1 MKRIIFNLLTIILI
15 EIGMTPISGIAF
27 TSNNQAQAAGMS
39 PSLDWPTI
47 AILPYASG
55 FQSPVQ
61 VTNAGDG
68 SDRLFVVEQQ
78 GRIKILVNQQTLPV
92 PFLDITDRVLFSGE
106 QGLLSVA
113 FPPDYA
119 SLGHCYVYYT
129 NKNGDNQVSRFRLM
143 PGDANQ
149 LDPDSEELV
158 LYLHHPINANHN
170 GGQLAFSPNDGYLYI
185 GTGDGGGGG
194 DPAGNAQNPDSL
206 LGKMLRIDVEAS
218 PSSFTYTIPVSN
230 PFTQTVGYRGE
241 IWALGLR
248 NPWRYSF
255 DRLTGD
261 LYIGDVGQGSYEE
274 VDFQPA
280 DSAGGENY
288 GWNVMEGSHCYN
300 ASTCNQ
306 TGLTLPVLDYT
317 RLANFSAAVAGGVVY
332 RGSISPELQGIYFF
346 ADSYD
351 GRLWGLRQNGN
362 QWEHVVLKNT
372 GLYGGIVSFGEDESG
387 EVYFTDLGGGR
398 IFHLT
403 AISSQIAG
411 YLPLVIR

>member
-1 MKRIIFNLLTIILI
+1 MKRIIFSLLTIILI
-15 EIGMTPISGIAF
+15 TFGQIPASGAVYA
-27 TSNNQAQAAGMS
+27 SNRQVQSAGS
-39 PSLDWPTI
+39 FPSLEWPAI

-68 SDRLFVVEQQ
+68 SDRQFVVEQP
-78 GRIKILVNQQTLPV
+78 GRIKILVNQQALPI
-92 PFLDITDRVLFSGE
+92 PFLDITDRVLYGGE

-113 FPPDYA
+113 FPPGFA

-158 LYLHHPINANHN
+158 LYLNHPNHANHN

-185 GTGDGGGGG
+185 GTGDGGGSG
-194 DPAGNAQNPDSL
+194 DLSGNAQNPESL

-218 PSSFTYTIPVSN
+218 PSPFTYTIPASN
-230 PFTQTVGYRGE
+230 PFTQTAGYRGE

-274 VDFQPA
+274 IDFQPA
-280 DSAGGENY
+280 ASPGGENY
-288 GWNVMEGSHCYN
+288 GWNIMEGSHCYN
-300 ASTCNQ
+300 ASTCDQ

-317 RLANFSAAVAGGVVY
+317 RLPNFAAAVAGGVVY
-332 RGSISPELQGIYFF
+332 RGSLSPELLGIYFF

-351 GRLWGLRQNGN
+351 GRLWGLRQNSG
-362 QWEHVVLKNT
+362 QWEYVVLQYT
-372 GLYGGIVSFGEDESG
+372 DLHGGIVSFGEDESG
-387 EVYFTDLGGGR
+387 EVYFTDWGGGR

-403 AISSQIAG
+403 ASSSKIAG